1 MRYFL
6 KLHVSVG
13 DTAIDFALL
22 NAIARL
28 DPDCHI
34 EVLSYPGICNLLEE
48 TEFIDK
54 VHVRPSG
61 FTAGIRQQARLLRSD
76 WDVVLVTR
84 NSPRL
89 QLFYLLA
96 TARHKR
102 CRRYMG
108 IPSDMPEMAVRVS
121 MLEGILEGWKDEIDP
136 TIHFNPD
143 RIGNVSERLGLE
155 KGNRYLAVAPGAAY
169 EAKRWDR
176 DKFIELTNSI
186 AGEFDRILVLG
197 SNAETERCEYVA
209 QGTKGTNLAGK
220 LELLDICALETLVS
234 LHIGN
239 DSGLGHLA
247 AASGTNVVAVG
258 DASGPG
264 FSPWKQHILLGDPKQ
279 IDVKKVLEFLKD
291 NQLV

>member
-28 DPDCHI
+28 DPDCHV
-34 EVLSYPGICNLLEE
+34 EVLSYPGISNLLEE
-48 TEFIDK
+48 TEFIDEI
-54 VHVRPSG
+54 HVRPSG
-61 FTAGIRQQARLLRSD
+61 FPARVRQQSGLLRNN

-89 QLFYLLA
+89 QLFYRFA
-96 TARHKR
+96 SAKHKR
-102 CRRYMG
+102 CRRYMDA
-108 IPSDMPEMAVRVS
+108 PNDMPEMAVRVS

-136 TIHFNPD
+136 TIHFNPERIDKVSGRLALD
-143 RIGNVSERLGLE
+143 RS
-155 KGNRYLAVAPGAAY
+155 NRYLAIAPGAAY

-186 AGEFDRILVLG
+186 AGEFDQILVLG
-197 SNAETERCEYVA
+197 SSAERELCEYVA
-209 QGTKGTNLAGK
+209 QGANGTNLAGK
-220 LELLDICALETLVS
+220 LELLDICALETMVS
-234 LHIGN
+234 LHVGN

-247 AASGTNVVAVG
+247 AGVGTSTLAIGDAVG
-258 DASGPG
+258 LK
-264 FSPWKQHILLGDPKQ
+264 FKPWKQHMLAGDPKGITVSAVAECLAEQ
-279 IDVKKVLEFLKD
+279 GLA
-291 NQLV
+291 